1 MEVLLKKISQ
11 SFRFRRLLFKKFK
24 STDSLISSSIQ
35 LDRIKDVTTLDKI
48 EISNLKT
55 KLKDSGV
62 LIIPSHRLLSDNE
75 QLKFT
80 NRLGVCSKKISYVT
94 SNLNS
99 ASIDTTTKKTYLF
112 SPLWHIDSSY
122 LDCPPHLSIMQMVK
136 KSPSDWETSFVSLN
150 EIYKHIS
157 TEIKTRWRTLN
168 VMYSKTDCIHPLL
181 WIHPFTGKPIV
192 FFDFRF
198 VSDIFDLCAYTG
210 KVVLENM
217 NNVIINLGNLFEKA
231 KPICK
236 HNWQLGDIVIID
248 NYAVSKKENF
258 KNDREG
264 PGLLRRTTTKGIYF

>member
-1 MEVLLKKISQ
+1 M
-11 SFRFRRLLFKKFK
+11 
-24 STDSLISSSIQ
+24 DSSI
-35 LDRIKDVTTLDKI
+35 
-48 EISNLKT
+48 
-55 KLKDSGV
+55 
-62 LIIPSHRLLSDNE
+62 
-75 QLKFT
+75 
-80 NRLGVCSKKISYVT
+80 
-94 SNLNS
+94 
-99 ASIDTTTKKTYLF
+99 
-112 SPLWHIDSSY
+112 
-122 LDCPPHLSIMQMVK
+122 
-136 KSPSDWETSFVSLN
+136 
-150 EIYKHIS
+150 
-157 TEIKTRWRTLN
+157 
-168 VMYSKTDCIHPLL
+168 TDCIHPLL

-217 NNVIINLGNLFEKA
+217 NDVIINLGNLFEKA